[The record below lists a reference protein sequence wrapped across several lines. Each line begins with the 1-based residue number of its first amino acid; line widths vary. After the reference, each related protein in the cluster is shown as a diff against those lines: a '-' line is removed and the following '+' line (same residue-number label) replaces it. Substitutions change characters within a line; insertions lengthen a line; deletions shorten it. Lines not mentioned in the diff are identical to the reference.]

1 MPSLSQ
7 TKKVV
12 KVLVVSEMNIASG
25 ATDMVFTFFF
35 FFLGG
40 GGACSKKRPGVLL
53 GFLDIIEPCRK
64 TLRSR
69 PKTHMTGWKIQHE

>member
-35 FFLGG
+35 FFFWGG
-40 GGACSKKRPGVLL
+40 GGCVFQKKARGFARFPGYHRALQENSKKPAENSHDWL
-53 GFLDIIEPCRK
+53 ENPA
-64 TLRSR
+64 
-69 PKTHMTGWKIQHE
+69 